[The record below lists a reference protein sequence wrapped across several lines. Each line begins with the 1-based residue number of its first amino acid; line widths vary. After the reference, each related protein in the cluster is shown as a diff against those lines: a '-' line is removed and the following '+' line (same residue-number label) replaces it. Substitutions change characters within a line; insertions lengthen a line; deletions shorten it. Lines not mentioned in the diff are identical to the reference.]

1 MQSALVLLSILCV
14 IQNNGCFKL
23 NTPKVLL
30 PFARGTRINFTLETT
45 EGCYRWTSNRP
56 DIASVQPIDEETSR
70 GCSRTAVLQAVSTQP
85 SRLTSTILA
94 EDVVTG
100 QVVRCDAIVDV
111 IYDVTIVSTTREL
124 HLEDSPLALEINALD
139 SEGNTFSTLAG
150 LAFDWSLVK
159 DGDGKE
165 FSDSYNSL
173 RFLKF
178 SESTY
183 TPPDYISEMERVGKQ
198 GNIILVSGLKTGHAK
213 VKAKLQESLYQD
225 VNAAEVKLLILE
237 NILLSPAHNVYLLVG
252 TSIRYKVLKIRQGS
266 IAELSM
272 PCDQYELHLQNS
284 VVDTNGNPDV
294 AVARLDQ
301 RTSMVTAVQLG
312 HVNVVLDHKSLR
324 MQGVFRLPN
333 STLYVVEPAYLGFKI
348 HPGDSWVLETGR
360 DYDIL
365 IEVLDKS
372 GNKIYL
378 SDNIRIDS
386 VFSLDYFD
394 VLQSSLNGSYHR
406 VKAKKDGLSIIDAT
420 LRAVEDEKGG
430 VHPLAN
436 PIHNEQDVEIY
447 NPIVL
452 SPSILTFPWQ
462 PKVGVYQYTIKATG
476 GSGNFSWS
484 SSNTNVATVT
494 VKGVMTTA
502 RDIGV
507 SIIKAQDM
515 RNPLHFGEMK
525 VYVVEPVAMDF
536 APCPVEARVG
546 MILEL
551 PLRIFGRLE
560 EKWME
565 PVMLSDCSHF
575 DLQVDV
581 ESQGVFQH
589 LEGRLGPGQGHCSGV
604 RAKALAPGYTT
615 LSVSYNHGNVH
626 LSAKIT
632 IAAYPPLIAID
643 PVSVAVVTLGS
654 SKDMLFEGGP
664 QPWVLKPS
672 KFFCD
677 LKAENEES
685 VSLTLASPLSHN
697 YDQHLVRATCRA
709 LGEQMLEVRVSNKA
723 SMTNPYPAEERASV
737 KFVCAPP
744 SRFTLV
750 PVYAVPQL
758 EFSCPLLQQNKYVVP
773 VSNYRNSVLELAA
786 FDEQGRRFDN
796 FSSLSTVWESSKVSL
811 ASIEPTL
818 PMTLEPFEDENK
830 QMKLHGR
837 QTVVVHRQ
845 SGIAAITA
853 TALEYQQSHIQAA
866 NVHRRGDMFTPVSAT
881 LELLLVEAVKV
892 LPDTLTIFNHP
903 DVRSNLVVR
912 GGSGHFF
919 VNSSIKDIADV
930 VFQDTQGTVQVA
942 PIQPGVV
949 QLMIHDLCLA
959 VPSTAKATVRVSEI
973 LEVNL
978 RVVDKVEIGKSV
990 RCYVTVLNYNKKPF
1004 PTSYFPF
1011 MKLKVKAASS
1021 IVALTP
1027 LAEST
1032 EHDTAVYVAKGLS
1045 IGQTTLSAVVVDKN
1059 GRKIS
1064 SVPQQIEVFP
1074 PFKLIPRKM
1083 TLLIGAMM
1091 QITSEGGPQ
1100 PQSNI
1105 LFSISDEDIASVNGI
1120 GHVKGVTVGN
1130 VTVTGLVQAVDA
1142 ETGKLVVVSK
1152 DQVEVEVVYLT
1163 AIRIRAPITRMKTG
1177 AQMPVFV
1184 MGLTN
1189 SQTPFTFGNTVPGLS
1204 FHWSTTKRNI
1214 LDVQS
1219 RHSMANVELNA
1230 EHNFGMSVTGR
1241 TKGQAGLKVVVRV
1254 VDPVVGQHAGDFPE
1268 LKDTIQIRVYN
1279 KLYVIKPQFEIL
1291 MSPNSTFKVETSRDG
1306 EAALSYQMMN
1316 WTDQVAIAQVDDKGF
1331 LFSGPLTGMSPL
1343 LVTSQESFGVNQ
1355 TLIASVKVV
1364 PVSYMRFSTSPALH
1378 TPTGESLKALPLG
1391 IVLTLTVHFHIST
1404 GETLHSSNSRVTF
1417 STNRDDLVQ
1426 IESGPDNHTLTVRT
1440 VNVGLTL
1447 LSVHDNENTAMADYI
1462 PLPVEHAI
1470 LPGEAQRLVVGDV
1483 MCFTAQLTSQHGGHG
1498 IWSSSANAVLQVDS
1512 KTGAAVAR
1520 NNGAATVYY
1529 EIPGVLKT
1537 YREVVVKSSPR
1548 TAATAQAL
1556 PVRISKQTEVLF
1568 TTRGQG
1574 INLIGTCSSF
1584 QTEAIA
1590 LLQPETSVTCHL
1602 SFNSDVDF
1610 PASSVFKT
1618 HTSFDPSIGLYK
1630 CLITLQ
1636 PMADQ
1641 LTRVLN
1647 MSMTNLLVKAGLED
1661 SAFSGEQVSARLP
1674 LELTLYCDLTVRA
1687 LYCHLTE
1694 LMLSNLQPSV
1704 ELTVFGPAVARAYLT
1719 VVSSSPVIDIQEIEA
1734 HRSSPSLSKYTIRA
1748 LDPQA
1753 SHSASVTISSAFSGQ
1768 SLIIPV
1774 TLIHEAE
1781 PGAGIQAAAQ
1791 FNREGDR
1798 PPPDSYHVMLF
1809 TLLALLAGTSIVI
1822 IVYRSVFPPEQSKY
1836 HIVIRRPPRFTAPNS
1851 FNQSISRMET
1861 NSISRLRL
1869 LSTNY

>member
-1 MQSALVLLSILCV
+1 MLHKAHLKMFLLSFFLW
-14 IQNNGCFKL
+14 QNICIG
-23 NTPKVLL
+23 
-30 PFARGTRINFTLETT
+30 
-45 EGCYRWTSNRP
+45 
-56 DIASVQPIDEETSR
+56 
-70 GCSRTAVLQAVSTQP
+70 
-85 SRLTSTILA
+85 
-94 EDVVTG
+94 
-100 QVVRCDAIVDV
+100 
-111 IYDVTIVSTTREL
+111 
-124 HLEDSPLALEINALD
+124 
-139 SEGNTFSTLAG
+139 
-150 LAFDWSLVK
+150 
-159 DGDGKE
+159 
-165 FSDSYNSL
+165 
-173 RFLKF
+173 
-178 SESTY
+178 
-183 TPPDYISEMERVGKQ
+183 
-198 GNIILVSGLKTGHAK
+198 
-213 VKAKLQESLYQD
+213 
-225 VNAAEVKLLILE
+225 
-237 NILLSPAHNVYLLVG
+237 
-252 TSIRYKVLKIRQGS
+252 
-266 IAELSM
+266 
-272 PCDQYELHLQNS
+272 
-284 VVDTNGNPDV
+284 
-294 AVARLDQ
+294 
-301 RTSMVTAVQLG
+301 
-312 HVNVVLDHKSLR
+312 
-324 MQGVFRLPN
+324 
-333 STLYVVEPAYLGFKI
+333 
-348 HPGDSWVLETGR
+348 
-360 DYDIL
+360 
-365 IEVLDKS
+365 
-372 GNKIYL
+372 
-378 SDNIRIDS
+378 S
-386 VFSLDYFD
+386 VFSLD
-394 VLQSSLNGSYHR
+394 LQSSLNGSYHR
-406 VKAKKDGLSIIDAT
+406 VKAKKDALSIINAT

-436 PIHNEQDVEIY
+436 LIHNEKDVEMS

-452 SPSILTFPWQ
+452 SPTILTFPWQ

-484 SSNTNVATVT
+484 SSNTSVATVT

-525 VYVVEPVAMDF
+525 VYVIEPVVMAF
-536 APCPVEARVG
+536 ARCQVEARVG

-581 ESQGVFQH
+581 ESQGVFQQ
-589 LEGRLGPGQGHCSGV
+589 LEGRLGPGQGHCSGL
-604 RAKALAPGYTT
+604 RAKALAQGYTT

-626 LSAKIT
+626 LGAKIT

-685 VSLTLASPLSHN
+685 VSLTLASPPSHN

-737 KFVCAPP
+737 KFICAPP
-744 SRFTLV
+744 SRLTLV
-750 PVYAVPQL
+750 PAYAVPRL
-758 EFSCPLLQQNKYVVP
+758 ELSCPLLQQNKYVVP
-773 VSNYRNSVLELAA
+773 NDPNLVLELAA
-786 FDEQGRRFDN
+786 FDEQGRKFDN

-818 PMTLEPFEDENK
+818 PMTLEPFVDENK

-866 NVHRRGDMFTPVSAT
+866 NVHRRGDTFTPVSAT

-903 DVRSNLVVR
+903 DVRSNLVLR
-912 GGSGHFF
+912 GGSGYFF

-949 QLMIHDLCLA
+949 QVMVHDLCLA

-990 RCYVTVLNYNKKPF
+990 RCYVTVLNDNKKPF
-1004 PTSYFPF
+1004 LTSYFPF

-1021 IVALTP
+1021 IVALIP

-1059 GRKIS
+1059 GTKMS
-1064 SVPQQIEVFP
+1064 SAPQQIEVFS
-1074 PFKLIPRKM
+1074 PFKLMPRKT

-1091 QITSEGGPQ
+1091 QITSKGG

-1105 LFSISDEDIASVNGI
+1105 LFSISDEDIASVNGT

-1152 DQVEVEVVYLT
+1152 DQVEVEVVHLT
-1163 AIRIRAPITRMKTG
+1163 AIRIQAPITRMMTG

-1241 TKGQAGLKVVVRV
+1241 TKGQAGLK
-1254 VDPVVGQHAGDFPE
+1254 
-1268 LKDTIQIRVYN
+1268 VYN

>member
-1 MQSALVLLSILCV
+1 MA
-14 IQNNGCFKL
+14 
-23 NTPKVLL
+23 
-30 PFARGTRINFTLETT
+30 FAR
-45 EGCYRWTSNRP
+45 C
-56 DIASVQPIDEETSR
+56 Q
-70 GCSRTAVLQAVSTQP
+70 
-85 SRLTSTILA
+85 
-94 EDVVTG
+94 
-100 QVVRCDAIVDV
+100 
-111 IYDVTIVSTTREL
+111 
-124 HLEDSPLALEINALD
+124 
-139 SEGNTFSTLAG
+139 
-150 LAFDWSLVK
+150 
-159 DGDGKE
+159 
-165 FSDSYNSL
+165 
-173 RFLKF
+173 
-178 SESTY
+178 
-183 TPPDYISEMERVGKQ
+183 
-198 GNIILVSGLKTGHAK
+198 
-213 VKAKLQESLYQD
+213 
-225 VNAAEVKLLILE
+225 
-237 NILLSPAHNVYLLVG
+237 
-252 TSIRYKVLKIRQGS
+252 
-266 IAELSM
+266 
-272 PCDQYELHLQNS
+272 
-284 VVDTNGNPDV
+284 
-294 AVARLDQ
+294 
-301 RTSMVTAVQLG
+301 
-312 HVNVVLDHKSLR
+312 
-324 MQGVFRLPN
+324 
-333 STLYVVEPAYLGFKI
+333 
-348 HPGDSWVLETGR
+348 
-360 DYDIL
+360 
-365 IEVLDKS
+365 
-372 GNKIYL
+372 
-378 SDNIRIDS
+378 
-386 VFSLDYFD
+386 
-394 VLQSSLNGSYHR
+394 
-406 VKAKKDGLSIIDAT
+406 
-420 LRAVEDEKGG
+420 
-430 VHPLAN
+430 
-436 PIHNEQDVEIY
+436 
-447 NPIVL
+447 
-452 SPSILTFPWQ
+452 
-462 PKVGVYQYTIKATG
+462 
-476 GSGNFSWS
+476 
-484 SSNTNVATVT
+484 
-494 VKGVMTTA
+494 
-502 RDIGV
+502 
-507 SIIKAQDM
+507 
-515 RNPLHFGEMK
+515 
-525 VYVVEPVAMDF
+525 
-536 APCPVEARVG
+536 VEARVG
-546 MILEL
+546 MILKL

-575 DLQVDV
+575 DLQVDE
-581 ESQGVFQH
+581 ESQGVFQQ
-589 LEGRLGPGQGHCSGV
+589 LEGRLGPGQGHCSGL

-626 LSAKIT
+626 LGAKIT

-744 SRFTLV
+744 SRLTLV
-750 PVYAVPQL
+750 PVYAVPRL
-758 EFSCPLLQQNKYVVP
+758 ELSCPLLQQNKYVVP
-773 VSNYRNSVLELAA
+773 VSNDPNLVLELAA
-786 FDEQGRRFDN
+786 FDEQGRKFDN

-845 SGIAAITA
+845 LGIAAITA
-853 TALEYQQSHIQAA
+853 TALEYQRSHIQAA
-866 NVHRRGDMFTPVSAT
+866 NVHRRGDTFTPVSAT

-903 DVRSNLVVR
+903 DVRRNLVVR
-912 GGSGHFF
+912 AGSGHFF

-930 VFQDTQGTVQVA
+930 VFQDTQGKVQVT
-942 PIQPGVV
+942 PILPGVV
-949 QLMIHDLCLA
+949 QVTVHDLCIA
-959 VPSTAKATVRVSEI
+959 VPSTATAAVRVSEI

-990 RCYVTVLNYNKKPF
+990 RCYVTVLNDNKKPF

-1011 MKLKVKAASS
+1011 MKLKVQAASS

-1032 EHDTAVYVAKGLS
+1032 EHDTAVYVAKGLF
-1045 IGQTTLSAVVVDKN
+1045 IGQTMLSAVVVDRN
-1059 GRKIS
+1059 GTKIS
-1064 SVPQQIEVFP
+1064 SAPQQIEVFS

-1091 QITSEGGPQ
+1091 QITSKGG

-1105 LFSISDEDIASVNGI
+1105 LFSISDKDIASVNGT

-1130 VTVTGLVQAVDA
+1130 VIVTGLVQAVDA

-1152 DQVEVEVVYLT
+1152 DQIKVEVVRLT
-1163 AIRIRAPITRMKTG
+1163 AIRIRAPIMQMMTG

-1189 SQTPFTFGNTVPGLS
+1189 SQKPFTFANALLGLS
-1204 FHWSTTKRNI
+1204 FHWSTTKRDI

-1219 RHSMANVELNA
+1219 RHSMANVELKA

-1241 TKGQAGLKVVVRV
+1241 TRGRTGLKVVLRV
-1254 VDPVVGQHAGDFPE
+1254 VNPVVGQLAGDFPD
-1268 LKDTIQIRVYN
+1268 LKDEIQIQVYN
-1279 KLYVIKPQFEIL
+1279 KLHVIKPQFEIL
-1291 MSPNSTFKVETSRDG
+1291 MSPNSTFKVETNRDG
-1306 EAALSYQMMN
+1306 KAALSYQMMN
-1316 WTDQVAIAQVDDKGF
+1316 WTDHVAIAQVDDKGF

-1343 LVTSQESFGVNQ
+1343 LVTCQESFGVNQ
-1355 TLIASVKVV
+1355 TLIAPVKVV
-1364 PVSYMRFSTSPALH
+1364 PVSYVRFSTSPALH
-1378 TPTGESLKALPLG
+1378 TPTGQRLKALPLG
-1391 IVLTLTVHFHIST
+1391 IVVTFTVHFHIST

-1447 LSVHDNENTAMADYI
+1447 LSVHDNENTSLADYI

-1483 MCFTAQLTSQHGGHG
+1483 ICFTAHLTSQHGGHG

-1520 NNGAATVYY
+1520 DNGPATVYY

-1548 TAATAQAL
+1548 TAAIAQAL
-1556 PVRISKQTEVLF
+1556 PVRISKPTEVLF
-1568 TTRGQG
+1568 ATRGQG
-1574 INLIGTCSSF
+1574 TNLIGTCSSF
-1584 QTEAIA
+1584 QTEVIA
-1590 LLQPETSVTCHL
+1590 LLQPETSVACHL
-1602 SFNSDVDF
+1602 SFTSDVDF

-1641 LTRVLN
+1641 LTQVLN
-1647 MSMTNLLVKAGLED
+1647 MSMTNLLVKAGLEG
-1661 SAFSGEQVSARLP
+1661 STFSGEQVSARLP
-1674 LELTLYCDLTVRA
+1674 LELTLYCDLTERA

-1694 LMLSNLQPSV
+1694 LMLSNLQPTV
-1704 ELTVFGPAVARAYLT
+1704 ELSVFGPAVARAYLT
-1719 VVSSSPVIDIQEIEA
+1719 VVSSSPVIDIQEIAA
-1734 HRSSPSLSKYTIRA
+1734 HRSSQSLSKYTIRA

-1753 SHSASVTISSAFSGQ
+1753 SDSASITISSAFSCQ

-1781 PGAGIQAAAQ
+1781 PGAGMQAAAQ
-1791 FNREGDR
+1791 FVNREGDR
-1798 PPPDSYHVMLF
+1798 PPHDYYHVMLF
-1809 TLLALLAGTSIVI
+1809 TLFALLAGTSIVI
-1822 IVYRSVFPPEQSKY
+1822 IVLMVVWF
-1836 HIVIRRPPRFTAPNS
+1836 
-1851 FNQSISRMET
+1851 
-1861 NSISRLRL
+1861 
-1869 LSTNY
+1869 